1 MERSGR
7 VPLLVVG
14 GGIGG
19 LATALAAAREGLV
32 AHVLERSPEFG
43 ELGAGLQLA
52 PNALRVLDHLGLLE
66 EISRS
71 AVCPRRL
78 VLGDLRTGEE
88 LTALDVD
95 DAFRRRYGYGYLV
108 MHRGDLLDVL
118 LAACRAT
125 GRVTLETGREVETVE
140 DAGDG
145 AVVRCAGG
153 AVYACEAVVGADG
166 LRSAVR
172 QAVVGDGEPVVSPFV
187 AYRGPMDAAAAPRHR
202 CFEDMVIWAG
212 PDRHFVQYLI
222 HHGGLYNQV
231 AVFKSDRFGSDGWG
245 GVEELDE
252 RFQDAC
258 APVQEGRRHLWRD
271 RRWPLVDRPPVR
283 SWTLGRVTLLGD
295 AAHCMHQYLAQGACQ
310 ALEDAVCLAD
320 RLSRHED
327 PGAAFLDYERVRR
340 PRTALLQSTARRFG
354 DVLHAQGLAAELR
367 DTLLARRPPDDCTY
381 VDWLYAYDVRQA
393 EPALA
398 GRPPLTARPPGP
410 GRA

>member
-1 MERSGR
+1 MERPAR
-7 VPLLVVG
+7 LLVVG

-19 LATALAAAREGLV
+19 LATALAAARVGLP
-32 AHVLERSPEFG
+32 ARVLERSPEFG

-71 AVCPRRL
+71 AVSPRRL
-78 VLGDLRTGEE
+78 VLGDLRSGEDI
-88 LTALDVD
+88 TALDID
-95 DAFRRRYGYGYLV
+95 GAFRRRYGYGYLV
-108 MHRGDLLDVL
+108 MHRGDLLDAL
-118 LAACRAT
+118 LRACRAT
-125 GRVTLETGREVETVE
+125 GRVTLDAAREVETVE
-140 DAGDG
+140 QAGADG
-145 AVVRCAGG
+145 AAVRCADGT
-153 AVYACEAVVGADG
+153 VYECEAVVGADG

-172 QAVVGDGEPVVSPFV
+172 RAVVGDGEPVESPFV

-212 PDRHFVQYLI
+212 PNRHFVQYLI

-231 AVFKSDRFGSDGWG
+231 AVFKSARFGSDGWG

-271 RRWPLVDRPPVR
+271 RRWPLVDRLPVH
-283 SWTLGRVTLLGD
+283 SWTRGRVTLLGD

-320 RLSRHED
+320 CLARHQD
-327 PGAAFLDYERVRR
+327 PGDAFADYERVRL

-354 DVLHAQGLAAELR
+354 DVLHADGLGAELR

-393 EPALA
+393 VPAIA
-398 GRPPLTARPPGP
+398 ASRRS
-410 GRA
+410 

>member
-1 MERSGR
+1 MSRPGR
-7 VPLLVVG
+7 IPLLVIG

-19 LATALAAAREGLV
+19 LATALAVARIGQAV
-32 AHVLERSPEFG
+32 HVLERSPEFG

-118 LAACRAT
+118 LGACRAT
-125 GRVTLETGREVETVE
+125 GLVTLEAGREVETVE
-140 DAGDG
+140 EAVDEGPVVTCADG
-145 AVVRCAGG
+145 T
-153 AVYACEAVVGADG
+153 VYPCEAVVGADG

-172 QAVVGDGEPVVSPFV
+172 QAIVGDGEPLVSPFV
-187 AYRGPMDAAAAPRHR
+187 AYRGPMDAAAAPRHPR
-202 CFEDMVIWAG
+202 FEDMVIWAG

-231 AVFKSDRFGSDGWG
+231 AVFKSERFGSEDWG
-245 GVEELDE
+245 TVEELDDV
-252 RFQDAC
+252 FQEAC

-271 RRWPLVDRPPVR
+271 RRWPLVDRLPVG
-283 SWTLGRVTLLGD
+283 SWTRGRVTLLGD

-320 RLSRHED
+320 RLSRHD
-327 PGAAFLDYERVRR
+327 DAGAAFLDYERVRL

-354 DVLHAQGLAAELR
+354 DVLHAHGLAAELR
-367 DTLLARRPPDDCTY
+367 DTLLARRPSDDCTY

-393 EPALA
+393 EPEIAA
-398 GRPPLTARPPGP
+398 SRGS
-410 GRA
+410 